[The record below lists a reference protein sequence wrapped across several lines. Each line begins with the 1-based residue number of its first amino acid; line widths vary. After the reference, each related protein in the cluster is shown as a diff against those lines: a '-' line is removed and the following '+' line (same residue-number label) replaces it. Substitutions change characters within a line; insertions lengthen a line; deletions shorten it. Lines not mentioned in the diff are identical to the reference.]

1 MNTSELMQVLQSV
14 VDKIESKDKQKKRKN
29 WNYNLIRIFTV
40 TILSLL
46 VCVIL
51 STSKSMINTEIKLA
65 ITFLVYIVSS
75 MSINLSGDTYY
86 EKIGKMRDLYELK
99 NVLSGS
105 EEKFKEYYNTKLN
118 NLYDPT
124 NHILKRFF
132 ISSILSLVVTILIS
146 LVITMNI
153 IILTIG
159 LIIVNLIVYEISF
172 NCLREEKDL
181 SFINNLILN
190 TQKVRIIDKLLN

>member
-1 MNTSELMQVLQSV
+1 MNTSELMQVLQGV

-46 VCVIL
+46 VCIIL
-51 STSKSMINTEIKLA
+51 STPESIINTEIKLA

-75 MSINLSGDTYY
+75 MSIDLSGDIYY
-86 EKIGKMRDLYELK
+86 EKLGKMRDLYELK
-99 NVLSGS
+99 NALSDS
-105 EEKFKEYYNTKLN
+105 EENFKEYYNTKLN
-118 NLYDPT
+118 NLYDPMH
-124 NHILKRFF
+124 NILKRFF
-132 ISSILSLVVTILIS
+132 ISSILSLVITILIS
-146 LVITMNI
+146 LAITMNI

-159 LIIVNLIVYEISF
+159 LIIISLIVYEISF

-190 TQKVRIIDKLLN
+190 TQKVRIIDKLIN